1 MRGEGRGREGG
12 RERGVGVER
21 EKEES
26 IQTTNRMDHGL
37 TRKVSDFKRFGQCL
51 VLVIP
56 DVNIAIVEAGQ
67 HPWLLRVQIET
78 LDSV

>member
-1 MRGEGRGREGG
+1 MY
-12 RERGVGVER
+12 
-21 EKEES
+21 
-26 IQTTNRMDHGL
+26 HGL
-37 TRKVSDFKRFGQCL
+37 TRKVGYFERFGQCL

-56 DVNIAIVEAGQ
+56 NMNVAIVEAGQ

>member
-1 MRGEGRGREGG
+1 MY
-12 RERGVGVER
+12 
-21 EKEES
+21 
-26 IQTTNRMDHGL
+26 HGL
-37 TRKVSDFKRFGQCL
+37 TRKVGYFKRFGQCL

-56 DVNIAIVEAGQ
+56 NVNVAIVEAGQ